1 MITVYG
7 ADVCE
12 DTRRSLRHLR
22 RLGVSHVYQNV
33 DLDPAAL
40 ERAKALNSGRRRTPV
55 IDLDSEV
62 LVEPSNEALTN
73 ALLRHAEITDE
84 EVRERLL
91 VQNVGDLERTLRVAA
106 AGFAFAALAGVPRA
120 VRPLVGLAAAFG
132 LFTGLAGWCPY
143 YAVRGVSSLGGP
155 GDRPDEAE
163 RPQWIA
169 RTDQA
174 LGAWGQASEPR
185 LHPPE
190 PVGQS

>member
-7 ADVCE
+7 ADACE

-22 RLGVSHVYQNV
+22 RLGVSHIYQNV

-40 ERAKALNSGRRRTPV
+40 ERAKALNGGRRRTPV
-55 IDLDSEV
+55 VDLDGAV

-91 VQNVGDLERTLRVAA
+91 VQNVGDLERVLRVAA
-106 AGFAFAALAGVPRA
+106 AGFALAAIARVPRPA
-120 VRPLVGLAAAFG
+120 RPLVGFAAALG
-132 LFTGLAGWCPY
+132 MITGLAGWCPC

-163 RPQWIA
+163 RRQWIA

-174 LGAWGQASEPR
+174 LGAWGQALETEP
-185 LHPPE
+185 HQPE